1 MRKERRHELK
11 ENELAEILA
20 KWYSQIAPYSQ
31 KILIGILV
39 VLIVYLGWSIWSR
52 WAQAVENEAW
62 ESLNAA
68 MESGVAADYEA
79 VAEQFPRTDAAHWA
93 QLLAADTHLQIGCR
107 QILTNKADGAQ
118 ELRKALDGYLALRN
132 VQVSPFFQ
140 QRVLWGLGRAYEALS
155 GTREGQ
161 GELDRAI
168 GAYRELVERWPDGP
182 FSSIAKRR
190 LSLLEKPETREF
202 YDALAA
208 FEPAKQGAETPAGNI
223 EFGPASMPS
232 PPEQQAPAGNAGAS
246 AASDSSGNGQPGAAQ
261 QEKANPAE
269 PNTQDAANSPPVK
282 ENQNQGTQEASESGK
297 TTAEQDAEKPQA
309 KQE

>member
-20 KWYSQIAPYSQ
+20 KWYSQIAPHSQ
-31 KILIGILV
+31 KILIGILA

-52 WAQAVENEAW
+52 WAEAVENEAW
-62 ESLNAA
+62 EALHAA
-68 MESGVAADYEA
+68 VESGAAADYEA
-79 VAEQFPRTDAAHWA
+79 VAERFPRTDAAHWA
-93 QLLAADTHLQIGCR
+93 QLMAADTHLQIGCR
-107 QILTNKADGAQ
+107 QILTNKADGTQ

-132 VQVSPFFQ
+132 VQISPFFQ
-140 QRVLWGLGRAYEALS
+140 ERVLWGLGRTYEALS

-168 GAYRELVERWPDGP
+168 AAYRELVERWPDGP
-182 FSSIAKRR
+182 FSGVAKRR

-208 FEPAKQGAETPAGNI
+208 YEPAKQGIQPPTGEI

-232 PPEQQAPAGNAGAS
+232 PPEQQKPDENAAGPVGTDAPS
-246 AASDSSGNGQPGAAQ
+246 NGQP
-261 QEKANPAE
+261 NAE
-269 PNTQDAANSPPVK
+269 PRQQATSSGQDMKGSGGNLPVK
-282 ENQNQGTQEASESGK
+282 EDQNQDSQESSES
-297 TTAEQDAEKPQA
+297 A
-309 KQE
+309 KANSN